1 MGGAY
6 IGITLHHNG
15 RRGLA
20 KMVRKVHLRMGHA
33 WKLHFVLR
41 GRCEAFSAFHVIFRA
56 VNLSILLLPVRIQSW
71 MFQHAN
77 VWSLTRLRGCCL
89 QGGSRI
95 HAQGGWDIWFFAYF
109 CIVSCVSAS
118 GPRIA
123 RRPWKRRGRFPA
135 GRTCI
140 FKRLKGS
147 LFWCLFNS
155 ESPANIATSC
165 VSPESAIHTCEAS
178 HFELHESND
187 CQDL

>member
-1 MGGAY
+1 MHESSISFCEGS
-6 IGITLHHNG
+6 
-15 RRGLA
+15 
-20 KMVRKVHLRMGHA
+20 LRSFFCISCSFSCC
-33 WKLHFVLR
+33 HFVNPSS
-41 GRCEAFSAFHVIFRA
+41 AFSNTVLNVPTCQCLIAYSATR
-56 VNLSILLLPVRIQSW
+56 LLPSRRKP
-71 MFQHAN
+71 HPCAR
-77 VWSLTRLRGCCL
+77 RLDVKPFFF
-89 QGGSRI
+89 SI
-95 HAQGGWDIWFFAYF
+95 DIWFFAYF

-165 VSPESAIHTCEAS
+165 VSPESALHTCEAS

>member
-1 MGGAY
+1 MKAPFRSEGSLRSFFCISCNFSCCQFVNPSSACSNTVLNVSTCQCLIAY
-6 IGITLHHNG
+6 
-15 RRGLA
+15 
-20 KMVRKVHLRMGHA
+20 
-33 WKLHFVLR
+33 
-41 GRCEAFSAFHVIFRA
+41 SATR
-56 VNLSILLLPVRIQSW
+56 LLPSRRKPHPCARRLDVKP
-71 MFQHAN
+71 FFFKE
-77 VWSLTRLRGCCL
+77 VWLIFNFLH
-89 QGGSRI
+89 I
-95 HAQGGWDIWFFAYF
+95 F